1 MAKIYNNIS
10 KLKGILLDKIVRR
23 LTLNSEYDPDEELI
37 EDFLEEAITE
47 IKKWKHNSS
56 DNIFLDGEFDSN
68 IIKFVIMSY
77 HTTGIEG
84 QMEHSANGSSST
96 YQMTPLQYLH
106 SSIPQGVR

>member
-1 MAKIYNNIS
+1 MTKIYNNLN
-10 KLKGILLDKIVRR
+10 KLKETLLDKIVRR

-37 EDFLEEAITE
+37 EDFLEEAIIE

-56 DNIFLDGEFDSN
+56 DNIFLAGEFDNN
-68 IIKFVIMSY
+68 IIKYVLMSY

-84 QMEHSANGSSST
+84 QMEHSANGGSST

-106 SSIPQGVR
+106 SSIPQGV